1 MLALNVGVNMDYERK
16 DSMTKAKSGK
26 EPQKLEYSMTA
37 PKGYKNTLDEQEAK
51 RNARR
56 SMIEREFNK
65 VRKDPF

>member
-1 MLALNVGVNMDYERK
+1 MDYERK
-16 DSMTKAKSGK
+16 DSMNKAKSGK

-56 SMIEREFNK
+56 EMLNKEFNK
-65 VRKDPF
+65 IVKDPF

>member
-1 MLALNVGVNMDYERK
+1 MK
-16 DSMTKAKSGK
+16 TKAQS
-26 EPQKLEYSMTA
+26 EPQKLEKSLVA

-56 SMIEREFNK
+56 SMLEKEFNK